1 MCARSTEEI
10 GKGFRLEDN
19 RFAFKQRLAKI
30 KGAFHEYGT
39 LKIIHSEIANKFHK

>member
-39 LKIIHSEIANKFHK
+39 LKISFTNNYKETGK